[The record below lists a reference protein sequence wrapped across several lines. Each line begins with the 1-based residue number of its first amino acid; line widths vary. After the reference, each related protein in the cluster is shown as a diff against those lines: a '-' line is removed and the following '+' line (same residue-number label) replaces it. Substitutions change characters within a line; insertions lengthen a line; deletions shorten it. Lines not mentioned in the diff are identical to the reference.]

1 MSAEDIRVG
10 IGPSRQTPG
19 GSCPPKLPFQG
30 RGPIVSDGWAPGG
43 PDLPYRDR
51 LHPTLKVSS
60 KIYADCGN
68 LKDARASN
76 FQPLSCFCH
85 TCSTPILVLV
95 TLPSSSLSDTHK

>member
-1 MSAEDIRVG
+1 MPHTHPAKPLEG
-10 IGPSRQTPG
+10 
-19 GSCPPKLPFQG
+19 G
-30 RGPIVSDGWAPGG
+30 RGPNVSDGWAPGG
-43 PDLPYRDR
+43 PDLPSRDR